1 VEKKNILPIRTMM
14 LIKTY
19 CLPFCCLLLKVDC
32 ISSHRIIKVSTYC
45 ILQNLSMQCNL
56 SIDCMEVN

>member
-45 ILQNLSMQCNL
+45 ILQNLSMQC
-56 SIDCMEVN
+56 